1 VLKRSPAR
9 EFWEDV
15 ISFLAILV
23 FLYVL
28 FLAGCGGEGDGRIC
42 VDRDGALCCREA
54 GTLGP
59 MSCLPRPQPPV
70 LPPPGAR

>member
-1 VLKRSPAR
+1 MLKRSPAR

-42 VDRDGALCCREA
+42 IDRDGQLVCWE
-54 GTLGP
+54 THP
-59 MSCLPRPQPPV
+59 PRPPPPV